1 MEWHGYTAT
10 DLALRSYI
18 EHHGVKGQKWGIRR
32 YQNPD
37 GSLTEKGKNK
47 VLKMYQKIE
56 KTYDR
61 MITKSDKYAA
71 NAKKKGKTGKEKTW
85 NYASEMNRKAKAERL
100 SKLGNMTYQEFKK
113 SKSKDRFLGLYSQ
126 RFMDRNSSAID
137 MTSKITRWNERYNQF
152 GNRIQSWTTFNKV
165 LDTMSG
171 EEGYRYLNTKRTYKK
186 GVKKGRS

>member
-171 EEGYRYLNTKRTYKK
+171 EEGYRYLNTK
-186 GVKKGRS
+186 GRS